1 MHRYIP
7 AIASWIGIKVT
18 EIKVK
23 HHARKYGKSKYG
35 VSRLMRGFL
44 DLITVKFLLSY
55 STRHKQ
61 LFGIPGLIS
70 TIIGFVIGAYL
81 SMFARRACG

>member
-23 HHARKYGKSKYG
+23 HHARKYGKSKY
-35 VSRLMRGFL
+35 
-44 DLITVKFLLSY
+44 
-55 STRHKQ
+55 
-61 LFGIPGLIS
+61 
-70 TIIGFVIGAYL
+70 
-81 SMFARRACG
+81 